1 MKSDLYAKMTS
12 HRVYTIKQQKS
23 ARPLNFTPIIYNNN
37 NQSFRL
43 TISIVK
49 LAHPLFSFV
58 SFFLFFSL
66 SFIDS
71 RSNHRQF
78 WTITQNFFLS
88 FDNLLI
94 FETLLERMEKMLD
107 NFRAQEEKQEFVA
120 HFRVDVA
127 TRRCSIAKNSEWLML
142 GESSTPTFKGIP
154 TASSRTVLPSM
165 QPRQFRSSGKVNS
178 IDSIGFLLFCG
189 EDRKYFLQL
198 SNRNSRKWKIL
209 CCFELLFRT
218 LIVSL

>member
-1 MKSDLYAKMTS
+1 MKSDLYAKMAS

-58 SFFLFFSL
+58 SSFLSL
-66 SFIDS
+66 SLSLSPSFIDS

-165 QPRQFRSSGKVNS
+165 QPRQF
-178 IDSIGFLLFCG
+178 
-189 EDRKYFLQL
+189 
-198 SNRNSRKWKIL
+198 KWKG
-209 CCFELLFRT
+209 
-218 LIVSL
+218 